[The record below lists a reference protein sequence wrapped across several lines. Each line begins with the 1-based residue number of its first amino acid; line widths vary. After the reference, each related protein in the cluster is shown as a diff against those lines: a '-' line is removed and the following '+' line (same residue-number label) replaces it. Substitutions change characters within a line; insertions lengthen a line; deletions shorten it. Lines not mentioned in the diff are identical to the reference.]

1 MDTHVVSKSSLQ
13 SAAMAVSEAIAVA
26 LSAYGHDAKNVHVI
40 VDSIESLGNEWKA
53 VIRVLVQ
60 PDLEEELEKLLI
72 KENIIDQETLE
83 RHEKQRKHERDI
95 EMAILDDSLDLEE
108 ALEMNEIIVFA
119 YFPAAYEDVYYQY
132 DTIKPDHYHAHL
144 IQSPDTWKHV
154 EDFFPDLDFYH
165 ATHPVEPKPKI
176 DDTKPPKFDREVR
189 SPDHRRTHGYSDLE
203 LKPHL
208 E

>member
-1 MDTHVVSKSSLQ
+1 MDTHIVSRSSLQ

-40 VDSIESLGNEWKA
+40 VDSIETLGNEWRA
-53 VIRVLVQ
+53 IVRVLVQ

-83 RHEKQRKHERDI
+83 RHAKQRKHERDI
-95 EMAILDDSLDLEE
+95 EIAILDDSLDLEE
-108 ALEMNEIIVFA
+108 ALEMSEIAVFA
-119 YFPAAYEDVYYQY
+119 YFPAAYEDVYYHY

-144 IQSPDTWKHV
+144 IQSPDTWRHV
-154 EDFFPDLDFYH
+154 EDFFPDLDFYN
-165 ATHPVEPKPKI
+165 ATHPVEPAAKI
-176 DDTKPPKFDREVR
+176 SDTKPPELKADVR
-189 SPDHRRTHGYSDLE
+189 SPERRKLGYSEKKLE
-203 LKPHL
+203 PHL